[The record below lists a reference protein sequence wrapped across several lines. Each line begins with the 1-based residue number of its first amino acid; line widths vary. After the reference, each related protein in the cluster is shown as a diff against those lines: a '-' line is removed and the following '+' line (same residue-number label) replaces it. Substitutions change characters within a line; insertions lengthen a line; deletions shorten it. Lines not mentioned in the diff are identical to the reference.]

1 MIAVESIEGRGEE
14 RTKNS
19 SSRGGEGKRDSGR
32 KDREKR
38 ETGGADRSEREKP
51 RESGSNRRD
60 RHPRDKDRD
69 RGDKSK
75 GLVIYFLNRS
85 NGVKPFEINR

>member
-19 SSRGGEGKRDSGR
+19 SSRGGESKRDSGR
-32 KDREKR
+32 KDRDKR
-38 ETGGADRSEREKP
+38 ETGGTDRSEREKP
-51 RESGSNRRD
+51 SGSNRRD
-60 RHPRDKDRD
+60 RHHRDKDRD

-75 GLVIYFLNRS
+75 GLVFYF
-85 NGVKPFEINR
+85 

>member
-32 KDREKR
+32 KDRDKR
-38 ETGGADRSEREKP
+38 ETGGTERSEREKP
-51 RESGSNRRD
+51 RENRRD
-60 RHPRDKDRD
+60 RHHRDKDRD

-75 GLVIYFLNRS
+75 GLVFYFLNKS
-85 NGVKPFEINR
+85 NGV